1 MAVVANALNVSGA
14 NNESE
19 EKDDKPHCFSIVP
32 AGHIGGGFSF
42 LHDPAEL
49 RNNCRLTKD
58 RHTAGMVST
67 AEQHSKISKRYDKLA
82 DDESMSPEQRAKF
95 ARSSN
100 CHRILARIQ
109 QTQAI
114 RDQVIQPSSLALSAA
129 A

>member
-1 MAVVANALNVSGA
+1 MWHEGRRPSPDAHTIQPSSVINY
-14 NNESE
+14 
-19 EKDDKPHCFSIVP
+19 
-32 AGHIGGGFSF
+32 
-42 LHDPAEL
+42 
-49 RNNCRLTKD
+49 RLTKD
-58 RHTAGMVST
+58 RHTAGMVET

-95 ARSSN
+95 ARSAN

-114 RDQVIQPSSLALSAA
+114 RDQVIQPSSRALSAA

>member
-1 MAVVANALNVSGA
+1 MVANALNVSGA

-82 DDESMSPEQRAKF
+82 DDGFRFVRK
-95 ARSSN
+95 
-100 CHRILARIQ
+100 LAH
-109 QTQAI
+109 AP
-114 RDQVIQPSSLALSAA
+114 RDQDFAGEMPGGTG
-129 A
+129 